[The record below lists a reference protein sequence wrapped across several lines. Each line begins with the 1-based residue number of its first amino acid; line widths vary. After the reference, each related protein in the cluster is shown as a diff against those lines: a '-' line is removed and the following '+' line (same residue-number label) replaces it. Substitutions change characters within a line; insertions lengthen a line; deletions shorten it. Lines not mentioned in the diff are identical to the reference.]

1 MVWFGGAVKVDRK
14 VEITDEESALAWLET
29 QDHHTQ
35 VWFASRCA
43 LRALPALGDW
53 SDATKSGLA
62 FATLRTALISD
73 SASACRPEMMTSFRR
88 AARAAISATRS
99 VNSAE
104 TGTRSADLAAMSARS
119 AALCAVSAALSAH
132 SAARS
137 AVSASLSACSTEPTA
152 LSVIVSPM
160 SQDASD
166 LTIDSP
172 LWPDKFL
179 PDALRDDWDALIQQW
194 KEDDADWSF
203 WVEWYEAILNGTPMP
218 WELTHR
224 IALEVTEG
232 EWEAGQSVV
241 AERIKEIRR
250 EWNKTRGRETQQPM
264 PGPSLAQKQTAAAR
278 VASNRDAIAL
288 TVVSLLEQLCAY
300 REHVRGLNRLDSEY
314 RDDLLAFIDALS
326 NKLHELVMMLPEK
339 NEAIE
344 PKHGGAFIHWLQ
356 ECRALVPG
364 VAKRYV
370 APENVVEAALPTSI
384 ILGCT
389 GVGALIGGPVGAG
402 AGGVVGQLIS
412 NQMKPGQAAKVLL
425 ENRPDAPESQQ

>member
-1 MVWFGGAVKVDRK
+1 MWFGGAVKVDQM
-14 VEITDEESALAWLET
+14 VEITDEQRARAWLET
-29 QDHHTQ
+29 QDHQTR

-43 LRALPALGDW
+43 LRVLPLVSLADEP
-53 SDATKSGLA
+53 ANRGLA
-62 FATLRTALISD
+62 FTAL
-73 SASACRPEMMTSFRR
+73 R
-88 AARAAISATRS
+88 ATIVSS
-99 VNSAE
+99 VNSGGLGIAE
-104 TGTRSADLAAMSARS
+104 ELFSSIADAAYHAAQVACSHGAEFAIPSAATLSAGMSARS
-119 AALCAVSAALSAH
+119 VAFSKYSAANSA
-132 SAARS
+132 S
-137 AVSASLSACSTEPTA
+137 AVAAYFA
-152 LSVIVSPM
+152 AA
-160 SQDASD
+160 DAVKPVAVLAAEADTSKK
-166 LTIDSP
+166 LFWGP
-172 LWPDKFL
+172 LWQTAIQPIVLQNSWVSLKNQW
-179 PDALRDDWDALIQQW
+179 AADDC
-194 KEDDADWSF
+194 DWSF

-224 IALEVTEG
+224 IALEVKEG